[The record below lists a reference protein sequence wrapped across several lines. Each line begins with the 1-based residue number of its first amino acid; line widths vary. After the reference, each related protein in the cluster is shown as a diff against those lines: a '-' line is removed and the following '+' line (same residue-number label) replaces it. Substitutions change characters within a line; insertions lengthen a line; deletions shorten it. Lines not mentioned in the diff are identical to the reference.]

1 MSEEQPILATERQGK
16 TAMWLRL
23 LWQMREL
30 LPLLGK
36 VLPLL
41 EGWVAGNAGG
51 AAATSRALAQLEARV
66 GSTQDGLGGVE
77 GQLRDHG
84 TLLVHLSNELK
95 HLRSQ
100 MDADRTDRE
109 AAAQQLAAEIASLRR
124 GVLILTGLAGLVV
137 VGVVWVILL
146 LIPTHHP

>member
-1 MSEEQPILATERQGK
+1 
-16 TAMWLRL
+16 
-23 LWQMREL
+23 
-30 LPLLGK
+30 
-36 VLPLL
+36 
-41 EGWVAGNAGG
+41 
-51 AAATSRALAQLEARV
+51 V

>member
-1 MSEEQPILATERQGK
+1 
-16 TAMWLRL
+16 MWLRL